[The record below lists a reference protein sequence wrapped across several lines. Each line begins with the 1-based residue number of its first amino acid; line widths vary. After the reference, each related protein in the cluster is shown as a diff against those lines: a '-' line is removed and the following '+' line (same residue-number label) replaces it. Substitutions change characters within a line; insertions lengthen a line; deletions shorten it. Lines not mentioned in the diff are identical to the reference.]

1 MQSHLIFHLERLAQ
15 LALHNGPNVSDGDTE
30 SGHSSQSHQ
39 GQLRGRKDSIFR
51 DFDAEEDESS
61 FAELVARDETATVN
75 TPSDV
80 ILNETTLSAVSRA
93 IFVPNVNEWLQN
105 LVTEESPEET
115 NTVHEDILSSRSPP
129 NSPPKSNLKR
139 FPLTEEYTIGWIC
152 SSSKTLS
159 LAVAM
164 LDERYA
170 YPTAPI
176 NASYT
181 YIKGSIGHHN
191 IVITCPRIEDSIE
204 DPTKRLNPNGLR
216 KSFPSIKYCFIIGIG
231 SGISP
236 LLQLG
241 DVVVTKPPQHLQRVN
256 STQYTND
263 PPEAWEHFPS
273 SLLSALNQ
281 VELAFRDFYSG
292 TIPRHIEEA
301 KQKAPHL
308 RSLRLNPD
316 RTQDILFYP
325 NYKHVDKPGIINSS
339 ALVGDGLGEVSAAC
353 YHCDVSQSIARPPR
367 DIKVHFGKT
376 ISETWVIESATIRHE
391 LEIDYK
397 VDMLCIEQN
406 AAYFMT
412 TVPYILISGICD
424 YADSHKNESW
434 QDYATANAVACA
446 KGIVEYISSED
457 TEPDT
462 PPLRSSQV
470 DPFRWLS
477 AIDYQ
482 SQLDHNL
489 TKCAPGTCQWFLESE
504 QYREWCN
511 LDGKALLLHGPPGS
525 GKSMIASRVLDHLST
540 TLLSEKSAVFCY
552 AFCNFYRANEE
563 RAGNIMCNLL
573 KQLCQIQSP
582 LPQSVEDLFARH
594 RSQRTRPS
602 LDEAASALRS
612 IISAYPKTFIV
623 VDGLDECEPSSAS
636 QFVSKIL
643 DLLVDTRANFFATSR
658 SLPNIIGKFREH
670 NSIITDMPS
679 NSTADD
685 IGQYIKSN
693 AKRLPDFVN
702 HSPDVLEQVTNT
714 IIKCSDQLFRTARFL
729 LDSIVDSK
737 TPESMMDTLE
747 EKSRR
752 NDTLDAMMMRIRG
765 QSEDR
770 RELAMSTLL
779 WMTFAFYPLRIREL
793 QHALAVEVGESSLD
807 EESIPDADDIA
818 SVCAGLVVIDTET
831 DTFRFCHKSV
841 ESWMIERRDKLFPN
855 AWLYITRAC
864 LTYLSFTA
872 FESGVALSE
881 DDLNS
886 RFQQYPLYAYAVHNW
901 GYYALEVPE
910 CPDILLFL
918 GKQANAAA
926 AAQVIFLIEAVDQTA
941 YMALPGVPVAIHLA
955 AFFGLKEA
963 MKVLLNV
970 FDVDLKTYGG
980 RTPLMV
986 AATSERTSMVEL
998 LLAEGADIEAK
1009 DDRGRT
1015 TLSLAV
1021 LRGTKE
1027 MVDLLITR
1035 GAKVN
1040 FHDGDGSTPLLTA
1053 IDRGYKAMVQL
1064 LLARGAD
1071 IELKSMNGEAPAA
1084 YAAKKERGDIVNLL
1098 LAARPKS
1105 SMGKSP

>member
-1 MQSHLIFHLERLAQ
+1 MWHCHEHGDEFETQPEYTQHLEDSHPDSTPEHFSSTLIAAVVGPSMRIHRDCPFCPSGFSDIAQMQAHLIFHLERLAQ
-15 LALHNGPNVSDGDTE
+15 LALHNGLNVSDDDAE

-51 DFDAEEDESS
+51 DFDGEEDESS
-61 FAELVARDETATVN
+61 FAELVASDETATVN

-80 ILNETTLSAVSRA
+80 ILNETTLSAISGA
-93 IFVPNVNEWLQN
+93 ISAPNVNEWLQD
-105 LVTEESPEET
+105 LVTEESQEET
-115 NTVHEDILSSRSPP
+115 NTAHEDISTSRSPP
-129 NSPPKSNLKR
+129 MSNLKR

-152 SSSKTLS
+152 SNSKTLS

-191 IVITCPRIEDSIE
+191 IVISCPRIEDSIE
-204 DPTKRLNPNGLR
+204 DPTKKLNPNGLR
-216 KSFPSIKYCFIIGIG
+216 KSFPSIQYCFIIGIG

-281 VELAFRDFYSG
+281 VESAFIDFYSG

-301 KQKAPHL
+301 KEKAPHL

-325 NYKHVDKPGIINSS
+325 NYKHVDRPETINSS
-339 ALVGDGLGEVSAAC
+339 ASVGDGLGEVSAAC
-353 YHCDVSQSIARPPR
+353 YHCDVSQSTPRPPR

-376 ISETWVIESATIRHE
+376 ISETWVLERSTILNG
-391 LEIDYK
+391 LEIDFTI
-397 VDMLCIEQN
+397 DMLCIEQR
-406 AAYFMT
+406 AAYFRT
-412 TVPYILISGICD
+412 TVPYLLISGICD
-424 YADSHKNESW
+424 YGDSHKNETW
-434 QDYATANAVACA
+434 QDLATANAVACA
-446 KGIVEYISSED
+446 KGIVEYIPSQD
-457 TEPDT
+457 TEPGWSLVIIQRIIQSANNISDT
-462 PPLRSSQV
+462 PPLRSSKV

-563 RAGNIMCNLL
+563 RAENIMCNLL

-594 RSQRTRPS
+594 RSQRTQPS

-612 IISAYPKTFIV
+612 LISAYPKAFIV
-623 VDGLDECEPSSAS
+623 VDGLDECESSSAS

-658 SLPNIIGKFREH
+658 SLPNIIGIFREH
-670 NSIITDMPS
+670 NSILMDMPS
-679 NSTADD
+679 NSTAND
-685 IGQYIKSN
+685 IGQYIKDN
-693 AKRLPDFVN
+693 AKRLPDFVD

-714 IIKCSDQLFRTARFL
+714 IIKYSD
-729 LDSIVDSK
+729 
-737 TPESMMDTLE
+737 
-747 EKSRR
+747 
-752 NDTLDAMMMRIRG
+752 
-765 QSEDR
+765 
-770 RELAMSTLL
+770 
-779 WMTFAFYPLRIREL
+779 
-793 QHALAVEVGESSLD
+793 
-807 EESIPDADDIA
+807 
-818 SVCAGLVVIDTET
+818 GL
-831 DTFRFCHKSV
+831 
-841 ESWMIERRDKLFPN
+841 
-855 AWLYITRAC
+855 
-864 LTYLSFTA
+864 
-872 FESGVALSE
+872 
-881 DDLNS
+881 
-886 RFQQYPLYAYAVHNW
+886 
-901 GYYALEVPE
+901 
-910 CPDILLFL
+910 
-918 GKQANAAA
+918 
-926 AAQVIFLIEAVDQTA
+926 
-941 YMALPGVPVAIHLA
+941 
-955 AFFGLKEA
+955 
-963 MKVLLNV
+963 
-970 FDVDLKTYGG
+970 
-980 RTPLMV
+980 
-986 AATSERTSMVEL
+986 
-998 LLAEGADIEAK
+998 
-1009 DDRGRT
+1009 
-1015 TLSLAV
+1015 
-1021 LRGTKE
+1021 
-1027 MVDLLITR
+1027 
-1035 GAKVN
+1035 
-1040 FHDGDGSTPLLTA
+1040 
-1053 IDRGYKAMVQL
+1053 
-1064 LLARGAD
+1064 
-1071 IELKSMNGEAPAA
+1071 
-1084 YAAKKERGDIVNLL
+1084 
-1098 LAARPKS
+1098 
-1105 SMGKSP
+1105 